1 MMGETTSGVS
11 IADGYPRVDRWTRP
25 LVKDL
30 FASPLP
36 LSALLDS
43 IPVGVAVL
51 DAHRRLLYFN
61 QYLESLTGFHRDQV
75 WGLPCRD
82 VLRADVCHHHCP
94 FDEAAAQGAGLSLE
108 GDIINRDRRKI
119 PVRLSSVP
127 FVEGDGSLLGYME
140 IVEDIRLLKASEIAG
155 HAYSFGEMIGHSSN
169 MEELFRI
176 MPIIAQTD
184 SSVLI
189 TGETGTGK
197 DLAAEAIHQASNR
210 AHGPFIK
217 INCGALPETLL
228 ESELFGHTKGS
239 FTGAVSDKPG
249 RIRLGHKG
257 TVYLTEVGDLPLS
270 LQVKLLTFLD
280 DKIIYPL
287 GSTKGFQS
295 DVRVVAAT
303 HRPLEKMVREGSFRE
318 DLLFRLNVVRL
329 HLPPL
334 REREG
339 DIVLLM
345 GHFLGVFAER
355 FHKKIKGFSEE
366 ARRILQEYPYPGNA
380 RELRNAVEYAVNFC
394 QDDCIKPE
402 HLPAYLAAP
411 QPPGPETAGEGVAV
425 DPWASSAPS
434 HRSGT
439 NWTDMER
446 QMILDALIQAKGRK
460 NKAALALGWGRSTLW
475 RKINQYGLES

>member
-1 MMGETTSGVS
+1 MGEGKSNFCV
-11 IADGYPRVDRWTRP
+11 ADAYSRSDEWTGP
-25 LVKDL
+25 FVQNL
-30 FASPLP
+30 FSSPLA
-36 LSALLDS
+36 LSAILDS
-43 IPVGVAVL
+43 IPVGVALL
-51 DAHRRLLYFN
+51 DDHRRLLYFN

-75 WGLPCRD
+75 WGLPCCD
-82 VLRADVCHHHCP
+82 VLRADICHQQCP
-94 FDEAAAQGAGLSLE
+94 FAEVSSRFECLSLE

-119 PVRLSSVP
+119 PVRLSSIP
-127 FVEGDGSLLGYME
+127 LLEGDGGPLGYVE
-140 IVEDIRLLKASEIAG
+140 IVEDIRLLKASENAG
-155 HAYSFGEMIGHSSN
+155 HAYSFGGMIGHSPK

-197 DLAAEAIHQASNR
+197 DLAAEAIHQASDR
-210 AHGPFIK
+210 ARGPFIK

-228 ESELFGHTKGS
+228 ESELFGHARGA
-239 FTGAVSDKPG
+239 FTGAVCDKPG

-287 GSTKGFQS
+287 GNTKGFQA
-295 DVRVVAAT
+295 DVRVAAAT
-303 HRPLEKMVREGSFRE
+303 HRPLEKMVRDGCFRE

-345 GHFLGVFAER
+345 DHFVGLFAER
-355 FHKKIKGFSEE
+355 FHKKIKGFSDE
-366 ARRILQEYPYPGNA
+366 ARRILQKYPYPGNA
-380 RELRNAVEYAVNFC
+380 RELRNAVEYAVNIC

-402 HLPAYLAAP
+402 HLPAYLADPQSPAP
-411 QPPGPETAGEGVAV
+411 ELAGGAVA
-425 DPWASSAPS
+425 ASPSVLPSLS
-434 HRSGT
+434 HRPGT

-446 QMILDALIQAKGRK
+446 QMIINALIQAKGRK

-475 RKINQYGLES
+475 RKINQHGLES

>member
-1 MMGETTSGVS
+1 MGEGKNRSS
-11 IADGYPRVDRWTRP
+11 MADGYSRFEASMGP
-25 LVKDL
+25 LVQNL
-30 FASPLP
+30 FPSPLA

-51 DAHRRLLYFN
+51 DEHRRLLYFN

-82 VLRADVCHHHCP
+82 VLRTDLCHPHCP
-94 FDEAAAQGAGLSLE
+94 FIEASSRVEDVSLE

-119 PVRLSSVP
+119 PVRVSSIP
-127 FVEGDGSLLGYME
+127 LLESEGSLLGYME
-140 IVEDIRLLKASEIAG
+140 IVEDIRLLKASETAG
-155 HAYSFGEMIGHSSN
+155 HAYSFGEMIGHSPK

-197 DLAAEAIHQASNR
+197 DLAAEAIHQASDR
-210 AHGPFIK
+210 ARGPFIK

-228 ESELFGHTKGS
+228 ESELFGHTKGA

-249 RIRLGHKG
+249 RVRLGHKG

-287 GSTKGFQS
+287 GSTKGFQA

-303 HRPLEKMVREGSFRE
+303 HRPLEKMVQDGRFRE

-334 REREG
+334 RERES

-345 GHFLGVFAER
+345 GHFLGLFAER
-355 FHKKIKGFSEE
+355 FRKKITGFSEE
-366 ARRILQEYPYPGNA
+366 AAQILQKFPYPGNA
-380 RELRNAVEYAVNFC
+380 RELRNAIEYAVNIC
-394 QDDCIKPE
+394 QDERIKPE

-411 QPPGPETAGEGVAV
+411 Q
-425 DPWASSAPS
+425 SSAAEPERGVQEGPS
-434 HRSGT
+434 GPPPKWSRVAGA

-460 NKAALALGWGRSTLW
+460 NKAATALGWGRSTLW